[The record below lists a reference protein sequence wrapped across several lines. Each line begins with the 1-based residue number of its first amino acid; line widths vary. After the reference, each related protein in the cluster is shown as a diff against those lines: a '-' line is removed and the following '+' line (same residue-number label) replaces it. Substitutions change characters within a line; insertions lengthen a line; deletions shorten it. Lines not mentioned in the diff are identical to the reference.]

1 MYIETVKIGETEVPM
16 CVCASVIPCYKNIFN
31 EDFLRKAS
39 SEPDNIDLFLR
50 MGFVMAKFAEL
61 GDRAKVNRLTQND
74 FMDWLDSFRSGE
86 IVTAAADI
94 AVVFMKESGGEVS
107 AKKNIPEQPGK

>member
-1 MYIETVKIGETEVPM
+1 MYIETVKIGETDVQL
-16 CVCASVIPCYKNIFN
+16 CVCASIIPCYRNIFN

-39 SEPDNIDLFLR
+39 AEPDNIDLFLR

-61 GDRAKVNRLTQND
+61 GDRAKVNRLTPND
-74 FMDWLDSFRSGE
+74 YMDWLDQFRSGE

-94 AVVFMKESGGEVS
+94 ATVFMTEASGQVA